1 MDNTINNEDALRAL
15 EMKESGAQ
23 VPYDNKQDLGMS
35 EGARQAQ
42 QRGEQPSMAG
52 MDGWKMIPLENLP
65 SKAMFYP
72 EGMEI
77 AIKAASVGEIRQF
90 SMIDETDPLDM
101 DDKLNVVMDKC
112 VRIKLK
118 TGLGSYRDLKEED
131 RFFLIFAIRDLTFIT
146 GENKLFMNIK
156 CGIKCNGDGTFN
168 EKLEL
173 RSENFEYYKI
183 EDQLMEFYDP
193 EELAFVLPFKN
204 GPIKLYVPSLGVTT
218 FIKNFVRER
227 QAKGEYFDKT
237 FLKFASFMF
246 KDYRTLN
253 ETSYLA
259 KQQESLTWDDLELS
273 AIIEATEMIRFGV
286 KLQITRSCNKCG
298 AEVAAPLTFP
308 GGIRSLFLISNPL
321 ARLR

>member
-1 MDNTINNEDALRAL
+1 MD
-15 EMKESGAQ
+15 
-23 VPYDNKQDLGMS
+23 
-35 EGARQAQ
+35 
-42 QRGEQPSMAG
+42 QPMMAG

-112 VRIKLK
+112 VRIRLK

-146 GENKLFMNIK
+146 GENKLFMNMK
-156 CGIKCNGDGTFN
+156 CGIRCNGDGTYN
-168 EKLEL
+168 EKIEL
-173 RSENFEYYKI
+173 RSENFEYYNI

-193 EELAFVLPFKN
+193 NELGFVLPFPD
-204 GPIKLYVPSLGVTT
+204 GPVKLYVPSLGVTT

-227 QAKGEYFDKT
+227 QAKGEYFDKM

-246 KDYRTLN
+246 KDYRMLN

-259 KQQESLTWDDLELS
+259 KQQESMTWDNHKLS
-273 AIIEATEMIRFGV
+273 AIIQATEMIRFGV